1 MKHLTKIVYIIKT
14 TLMQAGTQF
23 IKSNLK
29 SITSL
34 YLITT
39 TSPPEILSLPF
50 VIPQVFQ
57 GEKLLL

>member
-14 TLMQAGTQF
+14 TPMQAGTQF
-23 IKSNLK
+23 TKSNLK
-29 SITSL
+29 SITSS

-39 TSPPEILSLPF
+39 TSPPEILGVLRKAKK
-50 VIPQVFQ
+50 VFQ